1 MLKIQFKDRRQDPV
15 WLVDQVFSI
24 GSDDRN
30 SLVIKD
36 QAIAQFHLEIRRQGN
51 RLSLHSSTPGA
62 LISLNQQAL
71 LKPQFLKAGDCI
83 TLADVELE
91 LIDPKK
97 MAVKASP
104 AKAAAWRISSK
115 ASWLDTKHF
124 DIEGK
129 KVLGRD
135 PSCDIVLPLEHL
147 SRRHLELEVRSGLL
161 FVRDL
166 DSSNGTF
173 VNGERISQTQLQ
185 DGDKIRMDLVSFEV
199 SAPSTD
205 PNKTIVRK
213 RDTSATQNI
222 PKTSSAQ
229 KTTAIKSNK
238 APKKRLAAAGK
249 QDWIQNDSEPENKQA
264 SSLMSKLLLGGVM
277 IAVAACAVLVLK
289 QL

>member
-30 SLVIKD
+30 SLVIKG
-36 QAIAQFHLEIRRQGN
+36 QAIAEFHLEIRRQGN
-51 RLSLHSSTPGA
+51 RLSLHSSAPGA
-62 LISLNQQAL
+62 LISLNNKAL
-71 LKPQFLKAGDCI
+71 LKPQVLKAGDCI

-91 LIDPKK
+91 LVDPKQ

-104 AKAAAWRISSK
+104 AKTAAWRISSK
-115 ASWLDTKHF
+115 ASWLDTQHF

-173 VNGERISQTQLQ
+173 VNGERISKTQLN

-213 RDTSATQNI
+213 RDTGSTQSPPKASAQ
-222 PKTSSAQ
+222 Q
-229 KTTAIKSNK
+229 KTTAIKSRK

-249 QDWIQNDSEPENKQA
+249 QDWIQNDSEPESKAN
-264 SSLMSKLLLGGVM
+264 SLLSKLLLAGVM